1 MRGALLILFLSTP
14 QNDWE
19 PPGINVVVDRLK
31 QLINLGFQLTD
42 IVMEESFHLFEHRS
56 NWLNEFGNILMDSFQ
71 IVHDKSRSDI
81 ACACLTQ
88 AIRPE
93 RNHRKTDLLEFLID
107 RIDHP
112 EVALKNAL
120 IHYNVGL
127 KFDINSIK
135 STKKVRSLSVH
146 SNFYYWVLKKYGP
159 NSEITQT
166 CFEDIIESRIWID
179 LKLQQENYE
188 RDVPNLL
195 TTYAYNSIC
204 SIYLEFCNEK
214 VPFKAKCLPYLQL
227 ANNEE
232 IIKPL
237 FGICL
242 PIIFDLPLN
251 YKLPF
256 EIAYE
261 YDRPEI
267 SLIGRNQSYK
277 RNFDDKEVWFMLLEK
292 LFLDDSD
299 VSENFK
305 NNLNEFWERIKS

>member
-1 MRGALLILFLSTP
+1 
-14 QNDWE
+14 
-19 PPGINVVVDRLK
+19 
-31 QLINLGFQLTD
+31 
-42 IVMEESFHLFEHRS
+42 
-56 NWLNEFGNILMDSFQ
+56 MDSFQ

-159 NSEITQT
+159 NSEITQM
-166 CFEDIIESRIWID
+166 CFGDILESRIWVD
-179 LKLQQENYE
+179 LKLQEIPK
-188 RDVPNLL
+188 RDIPGRL
-195 TTYAYNSIC
+195 TESAFNAIC
-204 SIYLEFCNEK
+204 SIYLEFCNEN
-214 VPFKAKCLPYLQL
+214 VPFKPHHLQYLQL

-232 IIKPL
+232 IINPL
-237 FGICL
+237 FGVHL
-242 PIIFDLPLN
+242 PIVFGLPLN
-251 YKLPF
+251 YILPF
-256 EIAYE
+256 NINYE
-261 YDRPEI
+261 CSRPEI
-267 SLIGRNQSYK
+267 KLTDNTQNHNKRKFNEVNDNQSNTNEEWL
-277 RNFDDKEVWFMLLEK
+277 RLLEK
-292 LFLDDSD
+292 INCGNSD
-299 VSENFK
+299 ISENFK
-305 NNLNEFWERIKS
+305 NKFKEFWGRITSSQIQLSIDNGNGEFNVAGQSTESISTKFI